1 MSSTIGVQNIAHTN
15 GTVAAT
21 VDSSGNISFPAKP
34 AFRVFKV
41 NHQSVNNG
49 TNTLV
54 TWDTELWDIGNN
66 FDLANNKFV
75 APINGIYHF
84 DCILRFTAN
93 SGSMDICRLSAYLN
107 GSLYCDLIQNHTAV
121 NQLQNNHT
129 GGGLDI
135 QLLANDEITMI
146 GYIEGTSPVIQGIDD
161 TYGSRCWFSGHQ
173 VA

>member
-1 MSSTIGVQNIAHTN
+1 MSTIKVSNIQDIAN
-15 GTVAAT
+15 NAAM
-21 VDSSGNISFPAKP
+21 SISGGNVSFPAKP

-41 NHQSVNNG
+41 NHQSVSNG
-49 TNTLV
+49 ANTLV
-54 TWDTELWDIGNN
+54 TWDTELWDIGSN
-66 FDLANNKFV
+66 FDLSNNKFV

-84 DCILRFTAN
+84 DCILRFTAS
-93 SGSMDICRLSAYLN
+93 SGTMDICRLSAYLN
-107 GSLYCDLIQNHTAV
+107 GSLYCDLVQNHTAA

-135 QLLANDEITMI
+135 QLSANDEITMI
-146 GYIEGTSPVIQGIDD
+146 GMIEGTSPVIQGMND